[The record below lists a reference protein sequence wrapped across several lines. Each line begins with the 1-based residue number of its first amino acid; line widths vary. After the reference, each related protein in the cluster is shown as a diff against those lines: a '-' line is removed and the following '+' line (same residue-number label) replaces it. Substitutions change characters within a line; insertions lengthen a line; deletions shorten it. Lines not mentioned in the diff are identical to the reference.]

1 MYSISDMINWTA
13 LPEVTEQ
20 AKTNA
25 KRAGELAVEYG
36 DACGLAMVRSMVE
49 SELHMVSVSLAA
61 LRDTPDSLY
70 AAGAVHAYEHEAHAL
85 QRILLVL
92 NAWEAGRT
100 TGA

>member
-13 LPEVTEQ
+13 LPQVNQQ
-20 AKTNA
+20 AKA
-25 KRAGELAVEYG
+25 SAERVGELVVQQG

-70 AAGAVHAYEHEAHAL
+70 ADGAIHAYEHEAHAL

-92 NAWEAGRT
+92 NAWEAGRK